1 MSDMEQKNAA
11 LQELAQI
18 KYSSHGGAAVFPI
31 CMKVMSEYLE
41 KDREVLQ
48 QAACVLGRWVERF
61 YAKDI
66 QIYDTWHDMLL
77 NESLYVSHLNTD
89 ECDTTDPVDADLYS
103 RLPVQKD
110 VIQDLIDDRN
120 QEAKYLLELAVR
132 QKEGD
137 NTQLERAA
145 RHFQKVS
152 AYAEEI
158 LYLIGEWLDTDA
170 TLRHLADRKVREEL
184 AKLVLYAK
192 AEDVAALGY
201 LNKYLQ

>member
-11 LQELAQI
+11 LQELVQI

-61 YAKDI
+61 YARDI
-66 QIYDTWHDMLL
+66 QTYDIWHDMLL
-77 NESLYVSHLNTD
+77 DESLNVLHSNTD
-89 ECDTTDPVDADLYS
+89 GRDITDPVNEDLYS
-103 RLPVQKD
+103 RLPVQKN
-110 VIQDLIDDRN
+110 VIQGLIDDRN
-120 QEAKYLLELAVR
+120 QEAKYLLELTVR

-137 NTQLERAA
+137 STQLERAA

-152 AYAEEI
+152 AYAQEI
-158 LYLIGEWLDTDA
+158 LYLIGDWPDA
-170 TLRHLADRKVREEL
+170 DSMLRHLADRKVREEL

-192 AEDVAALGY
+192 AEDVAALRCLNEY
-201 LNKYLQ
+201 LR